1 MTGIWIDNLYKSFE
15 KDGEQLHVLSDIS
28 LSLEGNR
35 FVSVVGPSGCG
46 KSTLLRIIAGLVPA
60 DSGSVKIEGE
70 VSYLQQNSPLMPWRD
85 LYANVALPLEIK
97 YGKSK
102 QNEDRVRSLI
112 KEFGLE
118 GFEKYLPGE
127 ISGGMAKRA
136 ALMRTYLEE
145 SDIMLLD
152 EPFSSLDA
160 ITKKKLGRWLLEIW
174 NNHKKGV
181 VFVTHDIEEALFLSD
196 KVYVMGENSTG
207 IMDSLEVGFERPRDK
222 DIIYSQEFIEMK
234 KKIEKMLISGS

>member
-28 LSLEGNR
+28 MSLEGNR

-60 DSGSVKIEGE
+60 DSGSVRIEGE

-85 LYANVALPLEIK
+85 LYGNVALPLEIK

-160 ITKKKLGRWLLEIW
+160 ITKKKLGSWLLEIW

-207 IMDSLEVGFERPRDK
+207 IMDSLDVGFERPRDK

>member
-1 MTGIWIDNLYKSFE
+1 MTGIWINNLYKSFE
-15 KDGEQLHVLSDIS
+15 KDGEKLHVLSDIS
-28 LSLEGNR
+28 MSLEGNR

-46 KSTLLRIIAGLVPA
+46 KSTLLRIIAGLLPA
-60 DSGSVKIEGE
+60 DSGNLKIQGE
-70 VSYLQQNSPLMPWRD
+70 ISYLQQNSPLMPWRN
-85 LYANVALPLEIK
+85 LYRNVALPLEIK

-102 QNEDRVRSLI
+102 QNEKRVRSLI

-118 GFEKYLPGE
+118 GFEEYLPDE

-136 ALMRTYLEE
+136 ALMRTHLEE

-160 ITKKKLGRWLLEIW
+160 ITKKKLGRWLLNIW

-196 KVYVMGENSTG
+196 KVYVMGENSAG
-207 IMDSLEVGFERPRDK
+207 IIDSLEIEFERPRNN
-222 DIIYSQEFIEMK
+222 DIIYTQEFIQMK
-234 KKIEKMLISGS
+234 KRIEKMLISGI